1 MKLIPLERV
10 QNMICLLPQD
20 EHDFMFSE
28 LMELETIDPI
38 STIDEMIEDLLGKW
52 GSIPEIAKNTHQMEV
67 LQALKSR
74 LYPLTQKWAMT
85 DFIIFI
91 LDKINQFFC
100 SHQKRWQTS
109 QEIKRKARAYWDTLT
124 CSAFTMVTTEIH
136 CNKCGKKWFKN
147 TFE

>member
-28 LMELETIDPI
+28 LMELETIDTI

-74 LYPLTQKWAMT
+74 LSLTK
-85 DFIIFI
+85 
-91 LDKINQFFC
+91 
-100 SHQKRWQTS
+100 
-109 QEIKRKARAYWDTLT
+109 
-124 CSAFTMVTTEIH
+124 
-136 CNKCGKKWFKN
+136 
-147 TFE
+147 